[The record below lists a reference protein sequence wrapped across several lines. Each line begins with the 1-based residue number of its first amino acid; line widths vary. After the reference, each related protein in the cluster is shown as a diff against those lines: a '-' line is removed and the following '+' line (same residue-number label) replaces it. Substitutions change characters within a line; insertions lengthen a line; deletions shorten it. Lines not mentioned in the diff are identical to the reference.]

1 MEVAGIVFAALGF
14 LNQAVDRS
22 AFLSKLAHDASGIG
36 TKMVS
41 ATTRLNAQR
50 LALQLWHEK
59 WANKVGCTHETSIT
73 TANMEILYQRIW
85 GFDEYKMIVQ
95 CLAQLS
101 MKMGEASRI
110 LALIDPNS
118 LVGTEKTSSVIDP
131 EPSVGAKTESCAP
144 QKMSFR
150 HFLRQ
155 SPGKNATKPKIPK
168 LWHRHSK
175 LSDAARSAI
184 PDTESKKILY
194 TQSSAE
200 EEARIQAEA
209 LRLQL
214 GPGTKFK
221 WSIVLKDELG
231 SVLQEIDDWLSRL
244 QTLSD
249 RCGELRDHADE
260 HPLMNHSSIRAAA
273 RALYLALPD
282 RLRLPAAPRID
293 LKLERERVNTKYFNR
308 NFGGITYV
316 DRTNTS
322 FKFPILITDTTAV
335 NSRFF
340 LVAEAINSKMAN
352 TIPDNVRLFEEG
364 AVIED
369 LLASL
374 SHPDMA
380 PDSPS
385 VIISHLENTNPIVVH
400 AVPEHNNNIKPL
412 L

>member
-14 LNQAVDRS
+14 LNQAINTS
-22 AFLSKLAHDASGIG
+22 ALLSKLAHDTSGIG

-59 WANKVGCTHETSIT
+59 WANKVGRTHETSIT
-73 TANMEILYQRIW
+73 TANREVLYQRIW
-85 GFDEYKMIVQ
+85 GLDGYKMIVQ

-101 MKMGEASRI
+101 IKMGEASRT
-110 LALIDPNS
+110 LSLIDPDS
-118 LVGTEKTSSVIDP
+118 LVGTEKMSPLIDP
-131 EPSVGAKTESCAP
+131 EPLIGTKSAH

-155 SPGKNATKPKIPK
+155 SSGENATKPKFSK

-175 LSDAARSAI
+175 SSDAARSSI
-184 PDTESKKILY
+184 PDTGSKKNLY
-194 TQSSAE
+194 MQSSVE
-200 EEARIQAEA
+200 EEARTQAEA

-231 SVLQEIDDWLSRL
+231 SALQEIDDWLNRL

-260 HPLMNHSSIRAAA
+260 HPSMNHSSIRAAA

-282 RLRLPAAPRID
+282 RLRLPVAPRID
-293 LKLERERVNTKYFNR
+293 LKLEMERVNTKYFNR

-322 FKFPILITDTTAV
+322 FKFPILITDTTTV

-340 LVAEAINSKMAN
+340 LVAEAINSKMADS
-352 TIPDNVRLFEEG
+352 IPDNVRLFEEE

-374 SHPDMA
+374 SRPDMG

-385 VIISHLENTNPIVVH
+385 VIISHLDNPNSIVVH
-400 AVPEHNNNIKPL
+400 AVPEHNKNIKPL